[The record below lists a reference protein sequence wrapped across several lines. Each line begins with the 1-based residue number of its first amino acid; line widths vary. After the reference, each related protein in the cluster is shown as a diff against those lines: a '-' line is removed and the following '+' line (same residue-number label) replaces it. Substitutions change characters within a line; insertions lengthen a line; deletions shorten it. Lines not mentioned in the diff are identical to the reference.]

1 MPNVAMHIAN
11 GIIEGPVAAGFAAVA
26 LVGLAICLA
35 RGRGDLDDRLAPMAG
50 LAAAFIFAVQM
61 LNFPI
66 FTAAVSGHLLGGT
79 LAAMLVGPWI
89 GALCVSVVLIVQSLV
104 FADGGVTA
112 LGLNITNMAF
122 IGTAAGYLLVA
133 ALLRV
138 LPRTKAG
145 LWLTAFL
152 AAMISVVVASMGFV
166 VQFAIGGAV
175 DVGSSIAAIAATLGG
190 VHLLIGIGE
199 GLITAMTV
207 VAVAKV
213 RPDLVYAL
221 RRLQP
226 APLGEVQPAPKAQ
239 TRPAREGVFANSPG
253 WFIAGGLLVA
263 LLLAGVVSNF
273 ASSQPDGLDSTTLEG
288 CTVDDQGA
296 ITGGTC
302 IAQGGE
308 DHELADGPLADY
320 GVSGI
325 DNSFLSTGMSGVVG
339 VLLTFAIGGGIF
351 WLVRRRRSA
360 TNRDLPGKKPTT
372 PSPRSTRE
380 TADLVGAGRSHGLHL
395 DRATPVHR
403 LAPEVKIVAMVLFT
417 IAVVV
422 TPREAFWAFGLYA
435 VMIAVVAALA
445 RVTARWLLIRSLIEL
460 PFVVLA
466 LALPFLAGGERVT
479 WLGVS
484 LSVPGLYGGWN
495 ILAKGTLGVLAS
507 LLLAATTTTRDLVLG
522 LDRLRCP
529 QVLTQIATFML
540 RYLAVLTDEVR
551 RMRIARISRGD
562 DPRFLWQLKGFAA
575 GIGALFLRAYERG
588 ERVYLAMISRG
599 YTGRMPPAWLEAGS
613 ATTAQWVVSATVPVV
628 AAAIAVAAF
637 VIR

>member
-1 MPNVAMHIAN
+1 
-11 GIIEGPVAAGFAAVA
+11 
-26 LVGLAICLA
+26 
-35 RGRGDLDDRLAPMAG
+35 
-50 LAAAFIFAVQM
+50 
-61 LNFPI
+61 
-66 FTAAVSGHLLGGT
+66 
-79 LAAMLVGPWI
+79 
-89 GALCVSVVLIVQSLV
+89 
-104 FADGGVTA
+104 
-112 LGLNITNMAF
+112 MAF

-226 APLGEVQPAPKAQ
+226 APSGRLQSAPQAQ
-239 TRPAREGVFANSPG
+239 AGPAREGVFAKSPG

-288 CTVDDQGA
+288 CTVDDQGT

-308 DHELADGPLADY
+308 DQELADGPLADY

-325 DNSFLSTGMSGVVG
+325 DNSFLSTGMAGVVG

-351 WLVRRRRSA
+351 WLVRRRRSP

-372 PSPRSTRE
+372 SSPRSTRKA
-380 TADLVGAGRSHGLHL
+380 ADLVGAGHSHGLHL

-529 QVLTQIATFML
+529 HVLTQIATFML